1 MRIGTA
7 NVYDNALEQ
16 LYKRQSDMLTQ
27 QEQLSSGLRVNRAS
41 DDPIAAAQAER
52 AMVRLSRIETD
63 QRALETQ
70 RSALSTAEAGL
81 GEALGRMQD
90 LRELVIAAG
99 NAGYTES
106 DRTTLAQQISNLR
119 DQIFAIANRTDSN
132 GVPLFGGLGSTGS
145 PFADIPAGVQFQ
157 GAPGQRAASTTALP
171 GAMNGQAI
179 WMDVPSGNR
188 SFEVSLADANTGGV
202 WTDTGTVVS
211 PTLLTGH
218 DYSISFTVIAGV
230 TTYDVLNTS
239 TGAPTN
245 PVLIGQPYTSG
256 APIQFDGLS
265 VLPQGAPAS
274 GDTVTIAPSTPLNI
288 FNLLDGTI
296 NSINNASSDNRL
308 SQAIALSLAQ
318 IDTGMERLQAARG
331 QAGDWLNRADSIT
344 DAQSARSL
352 ALESD
357 RSRAVDADMAK
368 AISNFTTAQT
378 GYQAA
383 LQSYAQIQRLSLFNY
398 IN

>member
-7 NVYDNALEQ
+7 NGYDTALDQ
-16 LYKRQSDMLTQ
+16 LYKRQADMLTQ
-27 QEQLSSGLRVNRAS
+27 QEQISSGLRVNRAS

-81 GEALGRMQD
+81 GEAIDRMQD

-99 NAGYTES
+99 NAGYSEA
-106 DRTTLAQQISNLR
+106 DRTTLAQQISSLR

-157 GAPGQRAASTTALP
+157 GAPGQRAATTTALP

-188 SFEVSLADANTGGV
+188 SFEVSLGALNTGGV

-211 PTLLTGH
+211 PTLLTGNNYRV
-218 DYSISFTVIAGV
+218 DFTVTGGV
-230 TTYDVLNTS
+230 TTYDVVNTS
-239 TGAPTN
+239 TSTTLLSA
-245 PVLIGQPYTSG
+245 QPYTSG

-265 VLPQGAPAS
+265 LLPQGVPAN
-274 GDTVTIAPSTPLNI
+274 GDTLTVAPSTPLNM
-288 FNLLDGTI
+288 FNMLDDTI
-296 NSINNASSDNRL
+296 NSISNASSDNKL
-308 SQAIALSLAQ
+308 SQAISLSLAQ

-344 DAQSARSL
+344 DAQSARTL

-368 AISNFTTAQT
+368 AISNFTVAQT

>member
-16 LYKRQSDMLTQ
+16 LYKRQNDMLTQ

-41 DDPIAAAQAER
+41 DDPIAAAKAER
-52 AMVRLSRIETD
+52 VLVRLNRIETD

-70 RSALSTAEAGL
+70 RAALSSAEAGL
-81 GEALGRMQD
+81 GEALARMQD

-99 NAGYTES
+99 NAGYSPS
-106 DRTTLAQQISNLR
+106 DRATIADQINNLR
-119 DQIFAIANRTDSN
+119 DQIFAIANRADSN
-132 GVPLFGGLGSTGS
+132 GVPLFGGLGSAGA
-145 PFADIPAGVQFQ
+145 PFADIPAGVLFQ
-157 GAPGQRAASTTALP
+157 GAPGQRATTTTALP

-188 SFEVSLADANTGGV
+188 TFNVSLGAGNNGGV
-202 WTDTGTVVS
+202 WTDTGTVIS
-211 PTLLTGH
+211 PALLTGNNYRI
-218 DYSISFTVIAGV
+218 DFTVTAGV
-230 TTYDVLNTS
+230 TTYDVVNTTTAATVQS
-239 TGAPTN
+239 A
-245 PVLIGQPYTSG
+245 QPYTSG

-274 GDTVTIAPSTPLNI
+274 GDTVAIAPSTPLNL
-288 FNLLDGTI
+288 FNLLDDTI
-296 NSINNASSDNRL
+296 NSIHSASSDNRL
-308 SQAIALSLAQ
+308 SQAVALSLAQ

>member
-7 NVYDNALEQ
+7 NVYETSLEQ
-16 LYKRQSDMLTQ
+16 LYKRQNDMLTQ

-52 AMVRLSRIETD
+52 AMVRLNRIDTD

-70 RSALSTAEAGL
+70 RSALSSAEAGL
-81 GEALGRMQD
+81 GEALHRMQD

-99 NAGYTES
+99 NAGFSPS
-106 DRTTLAQQISNLR
+106 DRNTLATQISSLR

-132 GVPLFGGLGSTGS
+132 GVPLFGGLGSAGA
-145 PFADIPAGVQFQ
+145 PFADIPAGVLFQ
-157 GAPGQRAASTTALP
+157 GAPGQRAATTTALP

-188 SFEVSLADANTGGV
+188 TFEVSLGAGNTGGV
-202 WTDTGTVVS
+202 WTDTGHVVS
-211 PTLLTGH
+211 PSLLTGNNYRI
-218 DYSISFTVIAGV
+218 DFTVTAGV
-230 TTYDVLNTS
+230 TTYDVVNTTTS
-239 TGAPTN
+239 ATVLGA
-245 PVLIGQPYTSG
+245 QPYTSG

-265 VLPQGAPAS
+265 LLPQGAPAN
-274 GDTVTIAPSTPLNI
+274 GDTLTVAPSTSLNM
-288 FNLLDGTI
+288 FNLLDDTI
-296 NSINNASSDNRL
+296 SSIDNAAGDNKL

-318 IDTGMERLQAARG
+318 IDTGMERLQSARG

-368 AISNFTTAQT
+368 AISNFTVAQT

>member
-16 LYKRQSDMLTQ
+16 LYKRQGDMLTQ
-27 QEQLSSGLRVNRAS
+27 QEQVSTGLRVNRAS

-81 GEALGRMQD
+81 GEAIGRMQD

-99 NAGYTES
+99 NAGYSEA
-106 DRTTLAQQISNLR
+106 DRTTLATQISSLR

-157 GAPGQRAASTTALP
+157 GAAGQRAATTTALP

-188 SFEVSLADANTGGV
+188 SFEVRLGAANAGGV
-202 WTDTGTVVS
+202 WTDPGTVVS
-211 PTLLTGH
+211 PTLLTGNNYRI
-218 DYSISFTVIAGV
+218 DFTVTAGV
-230 TTYDVLNTS
+230 TTYDVVNTTTS
-239 TGAPTN
+239 TA
-245 PVLIGQPYTSG
+245 VLSGQPYTSG

-265 VLPQGAPAS
+265 VMPQGAPAD
-274 GDTVTIAPSTPLNI
+274 GDTVDVAPSTALNL
-288 FNLLDGTI
+288 FNLLDATV
-296 NSINNASSDNRL
+296 NSIRNASSDNKL
-308 SQAIALSLAQ
+308 SHAIALSLAQ

-344 DAQSARSL
+344 DAQSARTL

-368 AISNFTTAQT
+368 AISNFTVAQT

>member
-7 NVYDNALEQ
+7 NVYDTSLEQ

-27 QEQLSSGLRVNRAS
+27 QEQLSTGLRVNRAS

-52 AMVRLSRIETD
+52 AMVRKDRIATD

-70 RSALSTAEAGL
+70 RAALSTAEAGL
-81 GEALGRMQD
+81 GDALSRMQD

-99 NAGYTES
+99 NAGYSEA
-106 DRTTLAQQISNLR
+106 DRTTLAKQISSLR

-132 GVPLFGGLGSTGS
+132 GVPLFGGLGSTGA

-157 GAPGQRAASTTALP
+157 GAAGQRAATTTALP
-171 GAMNGQAI
+171 GTMNGQAI

-188 SFEVSLADANTGGV
+188 TFEVSLGAGNTGGV

-211 PTLLTGH
+211 PTLLTGNNYRV
-218 DYSISFTVIAGV
+218 DFTVTGGV
-230 TTYDVLNTS
+230 TTYDVVNTS
-239 TGAPTN
+239 TSTTLLSA
-245 PVLIGQPYTSG
+245 QPYTSG
-256 APIQFDGLS
+256 ALIQFDGLS
-265 VLPQGAPAS
+265 LLPQGAPAN
-274 GDTVTIAPSTPLNI
+274 GDTLTVAPSTPLNM
-288 FNLLDGTI
+288 FNMLDNTI
-296 NSINNASSDNRL
+296 NSISNASSDNKL

-331 QAGDWLNRADSIT
+331 QAGDWLNRAESIT
-344 DAQSARSL
+344 DAQSARTL

-357 RSRAVDADMAK
+357 RSRAVDADMAN
-368 AISNFTTAQT
+368 AISNFTVAQT

>member
-16 LYKRQSDMLTQ
+16 LYKRQGDMLTQ

-41 DDPIAAAQAER
+41 DDPIAAAKAER
-52 AMVRLSRIETD
+52 VLVRLSRIDTD

-70 RSALSTAEAGL
+70 RSALSSAEAGL

-99 NAGYTES
+99 DAGYS
-106 DRTTLAQQISNLR
+106 PNDRTTIADQISNLR

-132 GVPLFGGLGSTGS
+132 GVPLFGGLGSAGA

-157 GAPGQRAASTTALP
+157 GAPGQRAATTTALP

-188 SFEVSLADANTGGV
+188 TFEVSLGAGNTGGV
-202 WTDTGTVVS
+202 WTDSGTVIS
-211 PTLLTGH
+211 PALLTG
-218 DYSISFTVIAGV
+218 DNYRIDFTVTAGV
-230 TTYDVLNTS
+230 TTYDVVNT
-239 TGAPTN
+239 TTAAT
-245 PVLIGQPYTSG
+245 VLSAQPYTSG

-265 VLPQGAPAS
+265 VLPQGAPAG
-274 GDTVTIAPSTPLNI
+274 GDTVTIAPSTPLNL
-288 FNLLDGTI
+288 FNLLDDTI
-296 NSINNASSDNRL
+296 NSIHSASSDNKL

-331 QAGDWLNRADSIT
+331 QAGDWQNRADSIT

>member
-7 NVYDNALEQ
+7 NVYDNALDQ

-52 AMVRLSRIETD
+52 VLVRLSRIETD

-70 RSALSTAEAGL
+70 RSALSSAEAGL

-90 LRELVIAAG
+90 LRELVISAG
-99 NAGYTES
+99 NAAYSPS
-106 DRTTLAQQISNLR
+106 DRATIALQISSQR

-132 GVPLFGGLGSTGS
+132 GVPLFGGLGSAGS
-145 PFADIPAGVQFQ
+145 PFADIPAGAQFQ
-157 GAPGQRAASTTALP
+157 GAPGQRAATTTALP

-188 SFEVSLADANTGGV
+188 TFEVSLGAGNTGGV
-202 WTDTGTVVS
+202 WTDIGTVIS
-211 PTLLTGH
+211 PALLTGN
-218 DYSISFTVIAGV
+218 DYRIDFTVTAGV
-230 TTYDVLNTS
+230 TTYDVVNTTTS
-239 TGAPTN
+239 AT
-245 PVLIGQPYTSG
+245 VLSAQPYTSG

-265 VLPQGAPAS
+265 VLPQGTPAS
-274 GDTVTIAPSTPLNI
+274 GDTVAIAPSTPLNL
-288 FNLLDGTI
+288 FNMLDTTIKSI
-296 NSINNASSDNRL
+296 NSATNDNRL
-308 SQAIALSLAQ
+308 SQAISLSLAQ

-344 DAQSARSL
+344 NAQSARSL

-357 RSRAVDADMAK
+357 RSRAIDADMAK
-368 AISNFTTAQT
+368 TISKFSSAQT

>member
-7 NVYDNALEQ
+7 NVYDNALDQ
-16 LYKRQSDMLTQ
+16 LYKRQGDMLKQ

-41 DDPIAAAQAER
+41 DDPIAAAKAER
-52 AMVRLSRIETD
+52 VLVRLGRIETD

-70 RSALSTAEAGL
+70 RSALSSAEAGL

-99 NAGYTES
+99 NAGFSPS
-106 DRTTLAQQISNLR
+106 DRTTLADQISNLR

-132 GVPLFGGLGSTGS
+132 GVPLFGGLGSAGS

-157 GAPGQRAASTTALP
+157 GAPGQRAATTTGLP
-171 GAMNGQAI
+171 GTMNGQAI

-188 SFEVSLADANTGGV
+188 TFEVSLGAGNTGGV
-202 WTDTGTVVS
+202 WTDTGKVLS
-211 PTLLTGH
+211 PALLTG
-218 DYSISFTVIAGV
+218 DNYRIDFTVTAGV
-230 TTYDVLNTS
+230 TTYDVVNTTS
-239 TGAPTN
+239 AAT
-245 PVLIGQPYTSG
+245 VLSAQPYTSG

-265 VLPQGAPAS
+265 VLPQGAPAN
-274 GDTVTIAPSTPLNI
+274 GDTVAIAPSTPLNL
-288 FNLLDGTI
+288 FNMLDATV
-296 NSINNASSDNRL
+296 NSIHSASSDNKL